1 MATKR
6 VHLTFNK
13 QLVREPVLWQIGQ
26 ECNLVM
32 NIRRADVQADMG
44 WVELEMEGEQD
55 GLNKAIEAFHQRGV
69 RVDPIEVQTVTG

>member
-13 QLVREPVLWQIGQ
+13 ELIRQPVLWEVGQ
-26 ECNLVM
+26 EFGLVL

-44 WVELEMEGEQD
+44 WVELELEGEQD
-55 GLNKAIEAFHQRGV
+55 GLDKALDEFHKRGV

>member
-1 MATKR
+1 MAKKR

-26 ECNLVM
+26 EFNLVL

-55 GLNKAIEAFHQRGV
+55 GLENAMEAFQKRGV